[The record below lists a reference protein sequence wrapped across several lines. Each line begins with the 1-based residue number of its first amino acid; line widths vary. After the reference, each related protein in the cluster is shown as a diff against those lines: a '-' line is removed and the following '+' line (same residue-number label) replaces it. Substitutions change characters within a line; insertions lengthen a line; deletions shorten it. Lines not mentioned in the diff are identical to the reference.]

1 MGDSTEP
8 KSMTRRDFLKIAAT
22 GGAAAG
28 LSALAAGGGKVL
40 EVLSPQPP
48 LEKLSPPKSSH
59 RPLTTEGV
67 ENRYPRSLEFL
78 ADLSAAKGGL
88 EQFLAQNP
96 DLPPPLL
103 FPLHPAAAKDLLT
116 ANAFFFPGIDREVLT
131 LAEQSVRKE
140 VTGALNAKE
149 QVPDAELLARL
160 DNAGSENSLNLFFN
174 SEPVQNGD
182 YTFLSHNSS
191 KFNLNGVM
199 KRWNRKD
206 DQELSKTGSPEKQT
220 FVDPDLERVY
230 HDIITTLNL
239 PWRASEL
246 ESDGGTLG
254 LFGAGR
260 IRIDT
265 DGLEKLDQPTKE
277 TIFALIAL
285 HEFTHGLDIWN
296 NPDFLKYLRG
306 ESGLTRLLKLRS
318 GADGL
323 MKIATQGYT
332 IATALPVLVR
342 EQQFLIHPQMFIK
355 GDFDSESLENS
366 LLVYP
371 AALYIATV
379 LGRKNAFPRLENFG
393 GSYNLQAYLADEISA
408 AASGLTVASLRQG
421 TWREQVDPAKIPL
434 FAAALDSRPDI
445 FNEVMFPDGSQVL
458 SLEIMAD
465 MAANTAAISILTGKY
480 TGPLP
485 LHVLTEFYWKL
496 SSCSGEYLAHIGSLY
511 LYAAMGFDLGPKT
524 DEVKALFA
532 NNEAAIRYLE
542 LALSSLDPARI
553 TGLMEK
559 SQAKIGRFLPQ
570 LKSAAGLTNKL
581 KSGVL
586 ELAYRKTSLPDVE
599 VS

>member
-8 KSMTRRDFLKIAAT
+8 KSISRRDFLRA
-22 GGAAAG
+22 GGAVSG
-28 LSALAAGGGKVL
+28 LAALAAGRKIL
-40 EVLSPQPP
+40 EALSPPPP

-59 RPLTTEGV
+59 RPPAPEGV
-67 ENRYPRSLEFL
+67 ENRFPRSLEFL
-78 ADLSAAKGGL
+78 ANLSAAKGEL
-88 EQFLAQNP
+88 EQFLEKNP
-96 DLPPPLL
+96 DMPPPLP
-103 FPLHPAAAKDLLT
+103 FPLHPAAAEDFLT
-116 ANAFFFPGIDREVLT
+116 ANTFFFPGIDREVLA
-131 LAEQSVRKE
+131 LAEQSVREE

-149 QVPDAELLARL
+149 QIPDAELLARL
-160 DNAGSENSLNLFFN
+160 DDAGSEKSFDLFFN
-174 SEPVQNGD
+174 SEPVLNGD
-182 YTFLSHNSS
+182 YTFFSHNSF
-191 KFNLNGVM
+191 KFNLKNVM
-199 KRWNRKD
+199 QRWNRKD
-206 DQELSKTGSPEKQT
+206 SQELSRPATPEKQT
-220 FVDPDLERVY
+220 FADPDLERVY

-265 DGLEKLDQPTKE
+265 DGLEKLDQPIKE
-277 TIFALIAL
+277 AVFALIAL

-296 NPDFLKYLRG
+296 NPDFLKYLKEG
-306 ESGLTRLLKLRS
+306 SGLDRLLKLRS

-342 EQQFLIHPQMFIK
+342 EQQFLIHPQMFIR
-355 GDFDSESLENS
+355 GNFDSKSLENS
-366 LLVYP
+366 LLAYP

-393 GSYNLQAYLADEISA
+393 GSYNLQAYLAGEISA
-408 AASGLTVASLRQG
+408 ATSSLTIASLRQG
-421 TWREQVDPAKIPL
+421 TWREQIDPAKVPL

-445 FNEVMFPDGSQVL
+445 FNEAMFPDGSQAL
-458 SLEIMAD
+458 SPEIMAD

-485 LHVLTEFYWKL
+485 LHVLNEFYWKL
-496 SSCSGEYLAHIGSLY
+496 RSCSGEYLAHIGSLY
-511 LYAAMGFDLGPKT
+511 LYAAMGLDLGPKT

-532 NNEAAIRYLE
+532 NNEAAILYLE

-553 TGLMEK
+553 TGLMER

-570 LKSAAGLTNKL
+570 LKSAVGLTNKL

-586 ELAYRKTSLPDVE
+586 ELASRKTV
-599 VS
+599 